1 MIKETNEEANLPLE
15 LAEKIQPA
23 GCVRYYKY
31 QFFIHTGILTE
42 KVLFFFVSFFFQS
55 ERGIFPQTEIVFDLE
70 LPKDFVPSNND
81 GEVDEFCLVPASQLV
96 EKICDPQMKT
106 TSCPVTLDFMI
117 RKGIL
122 THDTGIKN

>member
-1 MIKETNEEANLPLE
+1 MKKQTYLWNLLKKFNLQAVLGTITNIYFL
-15 LAEKIQPA
+15 
-23 GCVRYYKY
+23 Y
-31 QFFIHTGILTE
+31 ILTNNE
-42 KVLFFFVSFFFQS
+42 FAFFSFFFQS

-106 TSCPVTLDFMI
+106 TSCPVTLDFLI

-122 THDTGIKN
+122 THDIGI

>member
-1 MIKETNEEANLPLE
+1 MTLKNL
-15 LAEKIQPA
+15 
-23 GCVRYYKY
+23 
-31 QFFIHTGILTE
+31 
-42 KVLFFFVSFFFQS
+42 LFLVSFFFQS

-106 TSCPVTLDFMI
+106 TSCPVTLDFLI

-122 THDTGIKN
+122 SHDTGI

>member
-1 MIKETNEEANLPLE
+1 MVFLE
-15 LAEKIQPA
+15 MLLSIF
-23 GCVRYYKY
+23 CS
-31 QFFIHTGILTE
+31 F
-42 KVLFFFVSFFFQS
+42 SFFFQS

-106 TSCPVTLDFMI
+106 TSCPVTLDFLI

-122 THDTGIKN
+122 THDTGIYIYITREMSASGRLSLALRVS